1 MAATSVTGTGIGSAD
16 GHYKGSE
23 HMSLGVEKLVGP
35 RIVIA
40 DELHL
45 DGDGDF
51 TLVLPLLPGVVGDYI
66 VLATDA
72 DATSCNCVAAQLSLD
87 NTNERTLLRLKGVAS
102 EFVAYAIV
110 KKGIAI

>member
-1 MAATSVTGTGIGSAD
+1 MAATSVTGTGLGSAD

-23 HMSLGVEKLVGP
+23 HMSLGAEKLVGP

-40 DELHL
+40 DEVTL
-45 DGDGDF
+45 DGNGDL
-51 TLVLPLLPGVVGDYI
+51 TVVLPLLSGVAGDYC

-72 DATSCNCVAAQLSLD
+72 DATSCDCVAAQLSLD
-87 NTNERTLLRLKGVAS
+87 STNERTLVTLKGAAA

-110 KKGIAI
+110 KKGVAP